1 MSSVSAFASD
11 LDQGKEFTG
20 GRLRL
25 FFENLGENIRERK
38 KQKKKRRKKK
48 ILIQGIK
55 KFGFFFNIST
65 FINFVFISPTKLRI
79 FTMFNASSPCSIWHD
94 ETPMF

>member
-38 KQKKKRRKKK
+38 NKRKKEGKKKKSNPRY
-48 ILIQGIK
+48 
-55 KFGFFFNIST
+55 
-65 FINFVFISPTKLRI
+65 
-79 FTMFNASSPCSIWHD
+79 
-94 ETPMF
+94 